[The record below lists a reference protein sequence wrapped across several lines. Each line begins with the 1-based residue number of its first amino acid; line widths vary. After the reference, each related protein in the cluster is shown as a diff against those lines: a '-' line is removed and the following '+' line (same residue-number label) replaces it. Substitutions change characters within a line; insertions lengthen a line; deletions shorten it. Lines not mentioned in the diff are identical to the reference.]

1 MFRRWSIDHVWGG
14 DSEEHKCMC
23 SNSGANCCGEDNE
36 ECKDWWVITATLRQ
50 WTYLCPLRCLIWH
63 FGHKKVRFLFG
74 DQLTF
79 PRCFISR
86 RPVMNP
92 WCFRAA
98 IQRTNM
104 IKNDTKIGSAG
115 GRPNIFVFVLWLSCW
130 WSRFLYHL
138 YHLAQDLGHFFLPQI
153 PTHQGHTHTNHIA
166 HIL

>member
-1 MFRRWSIDHVWGG
+1 MSVKTDGWSRPR
-14 DSEEHKCMC
+14 
-23 SNSGANCCGEDNE
+23 SNNE
-36 ECKDWWVITATLRQ
+36 LI
-50 WTYLCPLRCLIWH
+50 CPLRCLIWH
-63 FGHKKVRFLFG
+63 FGHKKVRFLCG

-92 WCFRAA
+92 WCFRPA

-104 IKNDTKIGSAG
+104 IKNDTKIGSA

-153 PTHQGHTHTNHIA
+153 PTHQGHTHTQITPLTFYNYTEIK
-166 HIL
+166 IFKYIFSLQLDKCCTSTRPSPGQQL